1 MHTIQLNGSFIKDR
15 QQLHD
20 VLKKELQ
27 LPDSY
32 GSNLD
37 ALWDCLTG
45 WVQLPLTI
53 QWIDL
58 EASRRHLGEYADQL
72 LKLLREAEQEL
83 DGFHLVVIE

>member
-1 MHTIQLNGSFIKDR
+1 MHTIQLNGNVIKDR

-20 VLKKELQ
+20 FLKIELQ
-27 LPDSY
+27 LPDDY
-32 GSNLD
+32 GNNLD

-72 LKLLREAEQEL
+72 LELLREAEQET
-83 DGFHLVVIE
+83 DGFHLEVIE